1 MNKVAILTDSTAY
14 LPTEIIDRY
23 QIQTIPLSVI
33 WDGETFL
40 DGIEITPGQFY
51 DRLEKSTTLPSTSQ
65 PPVGEFKKI
74 FSSLLESG
82 KDVLAILISAGVSGT
97 VNSAIQAQ
105 SELDSSRIVVIDSK
119 TAAMATGLHVLAA
132 ARKAAEGGTLEEV
145 TQVAKKAQGHTDV
158 VFVVD
163 TLEFLHKG
171 GRIGG
176 AKRFLGTMLNIKP
189 ILEMSEGK
197 IEAVEQVRTQKRAL
211 DRMAELIKEKAAG
224 EEPLRMA
231 VFHSNV
237 PELALKLKDETQ
249 ALFSP
254 EEIYISELSP
264 AIGTHVGP
272 GTLAI
277 ACMHGM

>member
-1 MNKVAILTDSTAY
+1 MNKVAIVTDSTAY
-14 LPTEIIDRY
+14 LPTEIIERY
-23 QIQTIPLSVI
+23 QIQAIPLSVI
-33 WDGETFL
+33 WDGETYL
-40 DGIEITPGQFY
+40 DGIDITPSQFY
-51 DRLEKSTTLPSTSQ
+51 NRLEKSTTLPSTSQ
-65 PPVGEFKKI
+65 PPVGEFKKC

-82 KDVLAILISAGVSGT
+82 KDVLAILISSGVSGT

-105 SELDSSRIVVIDSK
+105 AELDPSRIEVIDSQ

-145 TQVAKKAQGHTDV
+145 TQVAINAQHHTDV

-189 ILEMSEGK
+189 ILEMDGGK

-237 PELALKLKDETQ
+237 PEFAQKLKEDTQ